1 MNEKEYENWDGKM
14 YIFAEEPPLPEH
26 IKERL
31 RQQGFDMDKDSN
43 HTDNSRESQN
53 LLRGITRVVIK
64 GPIEASEKVKEEAG
78 RLLQAYYEFIEN
90 CDINDEIGIE
100 EFILR

>member
-1 MNEKEYENWDGKM
+1 M
-14 YIFAEEPPLPEH
+14 
-26 IKERL
+26 
-31 RQQGFDMDKDSN
+31 
-43 HTDNSRESQN
+43 
-53 LLRGITRVVIK
+53 LRGITRVVIK